1 MRIRSV
7 DALEDEL
14 KTFLTNPHT
23 SSNMKNAVSMAE
35 KILEV
40 KKDSNY
46 ALYTMALHEVCVANK
61 VAPMADYSKAIENF
75 ENIIK
80 VDPKFIEAYLMLAK
94 VYRETDRQ
102 KEYELLLKA
111 NKVFP
116 DHYLIMFD
124 LANLMCFKT
133 GEKEKGLELFTKCV
147 QKLPQVDTAWAA
159 LGSAYLLNRNL
170 EMAIKCFET
179 SLAINPENLTS
190 MLGVGVYYFEHAD
203 FKKAR
208 EYYEK
213 SLMINKDSFWATFN
227 ISLLDL
233 LEGDYEN
240 GLRVYEKR
248 NKDIFLKKYG
258 GCQYPEITR
267 DEVQKNTN
275 EKIVVLREQGFGD
288 DVMFSRYLKPFKDL
302 GYDVNYACPPE
313 LIEFFKLSPDL
324 DGINVSS
331 HIAPDQYSYRTFLM
345 SLPWITSKF
354 IKNKIN
360 KPISIDWKRFDEKK
374 IKISAKTKS
383 LLNSDKL
390 KVGFAWSGRPT
401 HLRDQVRTMDI
412 NYFENLFNS
421 KDVNFFSLQK
431 FGKKEDLKYMS
442 KFNNVYDCENDLKD
456 FLHTAYLIKHMDV
469 IFTIDTSLVHLAGT
483 LNKKTFLFLPLVP
496 DYRWGLKNKQEWY
509 PEVNLLRQKK
519 IDDWTHPVKEA
530 KKVLEKLSS

>member
-1 MRIRSV
+1 MKIRSV
-7 DALEDEL
+7 DALEEEL
-14 KTFLTNPHT
+14 KISLTNPHT
-23 SSNMKNAVSMAE
+23 SNNMKNAVLMAE

-40 KKDSNY
+40 KKNSNY

-75 ENIIK
+75 KKIIK
-80 VDPKFIEAYLMLAK
+80 LDPKFIEAYLMLAK

-102 KEYELLLKA
+102 KEYELLLEAHKQ
-111 NKVFP
+111 FP

-133 GEKEKGLELFTKCV
+133 GEKEKGLELFVKCV

-170 EMAIKCFET
+170 EMALKCFET
-179 SLAINPENLTS
+179 SLAINPDNLTS
-190 MLGVGVYYFEHAD
+190 TLGVGVYNFEHAN

-233 LEGDYEN
+233 LEDDYEN
-240 GLRVYEKR
+240 GLRVYEQR
-248 NKDIFLKKYG
+248 DKDQFLKKYG
-258 GCQYPEITR
+258 GSEYPEITLE
-267 DEVQKNTN
+267 EVQKNTN
-275 EKIVVLREQGFGD
+275 QKIIVLREQGFGD
-288 DVMFSRYLKPFKDL
+288 DVMFSRYLKPFKNL
-302 GYDVNYACPPE
+302 GYEVHYACPPE

-331 HIAPDQYSYRTFLM
+331 HIDPDHFHYRTFLM

-360 KPISIDWKRFDEKK
+360 KPINIDWKRFNDKK
-374 IKISAKTKS
+374 VNISSRIKS
-383 LLNSDKL
+383 LLTSKKL

-412 NYFENLFNS
+412 NHFDDLF
-421 KDVNFFSLQK
+421 KIKGADFF
-431 FGKKEDLKYMS
+431 
-442 KFNNVYDCENDLKD
+442 
-456 FLHTAYLIKHMDV
+456 
-469 IFTIDTSLVHLAGT
+469 
-483 LNKKTFLFLPLVP
+483 
-496 DYRWGLKNKQEWY
+496 
-509 PEVNLLRQKK
+509 
-519 IDDWTHPVKEA
+519 
-530 KKVLEKLSS
+530 

>member
-1 MRIRSV
+1 MKIRSI
-7 DALEDEL
+7 DALEKEL
-14 KTFLTNPHT
+14 KVYLASPHT
-23 SSNMKNAVSMAE
+23 SNNMKNAVSMAE

-40 KKDSNY
+40 KKNSNY
-46 ALYTMALHEVCVANK
+46 ALYAMALHEVCMANR
-61 VAPMADYSKAIENF
+61 VAPMADYTKAIENF
-75 ENIIK
+75 KNLIK

-94 VYRETDRQ
+94 IYREIDAN
-102 KEYELLLKA
+102 KEYELLVEA

-116 DHYLIMFD
+116 DHYLVMFD

-170 EMAIKCFET
+170 EMALKCFET

-190 MLGVGVYYFEHAD
+190 VLGIGVYNFEHAN

-213 SLMINKDSFWATFN
+213 SLMINKDSFWGTFN
-227 ISLLDL
+227 ISLLNL

-240 GLRVYEKR
+240 GLKIYEKR
-248 NKDIFLKKYG
+248 NKEQYLKQYG
-258 GCQYPEITR
+258 GSELPEITR

-288 DVMFSRYLKPFKDL
+288 DVMFSRYLKPLKDL
-302 GYDVNYACPPE
+302 GYNVHYVCPPE

-324 DGINVSS
+324 DEIGVSS
-331 HIAPDQYSYRTFLM
+331 HSDSERFNYRTFLM

-360 KPISIDWKRFDEKK
+360 KPINIDWKRFDEKK
-374 IKISAKTKS
+374 VKISSKIKS
-383 LLNSDKL
+383 LLNSKKL
-390 KVGFAWSGRPT
+390 KVGFAWSGRT
-401 HLRDQVRTMDI
+401 QHMRDQVRTMDI
-412 NYFENLFNS
+412 KCLDSLF
-421 KDVNFFSLQK
+421 KTKEVDFSLFK
-431 FGKKEDLKYMS
+431 NLVKKEDLKYLN
-442 KFNNVYDCENDLKD
+442 KFSNVYDCENVLKD
-456 FLHTAYLIKHMDV
+456 FLHTAYLIKQMDV
-469 IFTIDTSLVHLAGT
+469 ILTVDTSLVHMAGT
-483 LNKKTFLFLPLVP
+483 LGKKTYLFLPLVP
-496 DYRWGLKNKQEWY
+496 DYRWGLKSKQEWY

-530 KKVLEKLSS
+530 KRFWKN